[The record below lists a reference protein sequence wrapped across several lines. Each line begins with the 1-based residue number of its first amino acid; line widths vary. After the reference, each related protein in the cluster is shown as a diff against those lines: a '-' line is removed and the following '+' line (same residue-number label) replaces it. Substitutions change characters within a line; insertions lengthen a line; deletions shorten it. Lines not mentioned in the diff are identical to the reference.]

1 MKITDASDIYRPFR
15 TTTSRLAS
23 FDLSL
28 RHLFSTLATTTKN
41 TETQDL
47 TFTQNSQNE
56 RQKKECTY
64 GFQVQR
70 SGKGLTVPPPP
81 RQ

>member
-47 TFTQNSQNE
+47 TFMQNSQNE
-56 RQKKECTY
+56 RQKKNVHTAFRYNGQE
-64 GFQVQR
+64 
-70 SGKGLTVPPPP
+70 KG
-81 RQ
+81 